1 MWKTTAPV
9 MKSLLAWVTPI
20 MGNLSL
26 LQVLTFYKA
35 AIIVFSFF
43 FFKIPS
49 DEFLFRDCL
58 RSFET

>member
-9 MKSLLAWVTPI
+9 MISLLAWVTPI

-43 FFKIPS
+43 LIQS
-49 DEFLFRDCL
+49 DEFLLRDCF

>member
-43 FFKIPS
+43 FFFKYRVMN
-49 DEFLFRDCL
+49 FCL
-58 RSFET
+58 EIV

>member
-43 FFKIPS
+43 FFKYRVMN
-49 DEFLFRDCL
+49 FCL
-58 RSFET
+58 EIV